1 MTLRRKVIPVEFQI
15 KPFVRQM
22 KSPRPPRMAGRRAA
36 ILLIRLVAPALRSA
50 ALSLLARRPLRAFGW
65 STLSIDALLFV
76 SSSHVIPNHT
86 FPCLRGAF
94 ARPAPVPFSAASHAP
109 LIFLLLRRFAAPPVF
124 SCPAPSPRGGR
135 SAERRTQKPVAPA
148 KRDHRVS
155 ETRAVP
161 GDGTAPVG
169 APPWRFTDRAT
180 TRHVSDSAS
189 DHAAPSRG
197 RPQGQPFGSRG
208 LPAAVAPR
216 FRDATPPLRL
226 RTPPETPLTS
236 EDGADIAL
244 MHYVVKIVF
253 ICSHEVVM

>member
-124 SCPAPSPRGGR
+124 SFPAPSPRGVGGG
-135 SAERRTQKPVAPA
+135 AERRT
-148 KRDHRVS
+148 RERS
-155 ETRAVP
+155 RL
-161 GDGTAPVG
+161 
-169 APPWRFTDRAT
+169 RSAT
-180 TRHVSDSAS
+180 TVLARHGHERLLMLMDQIVTWD
-189 DHAAPSRG
+189 RLVL
-197 RPQGQPFGSRG
+197 GQRWGQHHPN
-208 LPAAVAPR
+208 
-216 FRDATPPLRL
+216 
-226 RTPPETPLTS
+226 
-236 EDGADIAL
+236 
-244 MHYVVKIVF
+244 
-253 ICSHEVVM
+253 

>member
-1 MTLRRKVIPVEFQI
+1 
-15 KPFVRQM
+15 
-22 KSPRPPRMAGRRAA
+22 MAGRDAA
-36 ILLIRLVAPALRSA
+36 IGMIRLVASCASEYGLVSACPAA
-50 ALSLLARRPLRAFGW
+50 VARVRLVDPLYRRLIF
-65 STLSIDALLFV
+65 

-124 SCPAPSPRGGR
+124 SFFCALPARGGR

-197 RPQGQPFGSRG
+197 RPHGQPFGSRG

-216 FRDATPPLRL
+216 FRDATPRSASERL
-226 RTPPETPLTS
+226 RRRPS
-236 EDGADIAL
+236 RARIGGYSIDAVSSQDRIY
-244 MHYVVKIVF
+244 M
-253 ICSHEVVM
+253 

>member
-36 ILLIRLVAPALRSA
+36 ILLIRLVAPCARSA
-50 ALSLLARRPLRAFGW
+50 ALSLLARRPLRVFGR
-65 STLSIDALLFV
+65 STLLSTLCFCFFV
-76 SSSHVIPNHT
+76 YVIPEPHLS
-86 FPCLRGAF
+86 CLRGAF

-109 LIFLLLRRFAAPPVF
+109 LIFLFLRRLAGAAGLLL
-124 SCPAPSPRGGR
+124 SCARPARGGR
-135 SAERRTQKPVAPA
+135 SAERRTQRTVAPA
-148 KRDHRVS
+148 TRNHRVS

-216 FRDATPPLRL
+216 FRDATPRSASERL
-226 RTPPETPLTS
+226 RRRPS
-236 EDGADIAL
+236 RARMGRI
-244 MHYVVKIVF
+244 
-253 ICSHEVVM
+253 